1 MKHKFQLFFKIKTPF
16 NGSIYFS
23 INQDDK
29 QFLKSLLKSE
39 IKKIVEDV
47 LEEDENFYDMKNCA
61 GLCFYGCHDIV
72 RVRNYVNNLEFQKT
86 LIHEINHSVY
96 HHLSQKNI
104 FQNTDNTETFSYLF
118 EFLYGEV
125 IEEIN
130 RTLKKIK
137 TKVKKKP
144 IAETQHQE

>member
-1 MKHKFQLFFKIKTPF
+1 MKHKFQLFFKVKTLF
-16 NGSIYFS
+16 GDVYFS
-23 INQDDK
+23 INQTDK
-29 QFLKSLLKSE
+29 GIINSLLKSE

-47 LEEDENFYDMKNCA
+47 LEEDEDFYDMKNCV
-61 GLCFYGCHDIV
+61 GLSFSGDHNVIRIRDYTKD
-72 RVRNYVNNLEFQKT
+72 LEFQKT
-86 LIHEINHSVY
+86 LIHEINHCVY
-96 HHLSQKNI
+96 YMLFYKNI
-104 FQNTDNTETFSYLF
+104 EQCSDNTETFSYLF